1 MSDSQ
6 MNDSSFARWFIIMIL
21 AMTVFAVILMAISSF
36 AAKDVNNRIDE
47 RSSYENTQAVADR
60 IAPVGNFSAETAAP
74 APAEVVELS
83 AADVYQSCSACHA
96 SGVAGAPIVGAAGAA
111 VWAERLAS
119 KGIDALYNNAINGI
133 GGMPAK
139 GGNFALSDDNVRA
152 AVDYMLEQSK

>member
-60 IAPVGNFSAETAAP
+60 IAPVDTFFLIFFLTDSVLLWT
-74 APAEVVELS
+74 
-83 AADVYQSCSACHA
+83 
-96 SGVAGAPIVGAAGAA
+96 
-111 VWAERLAS
+111 
-119 KGIDALYNNAINGI
+119 
-133 GGMPAK
+133 
-139 GGNFALSDDNVRA
+139 
-152 AVDYMLEQSK
+152 